1 MSDAASKIQIVI
13 CVNGI
18 LKWPWDWSCW
28 NFRTCVWAHKYT
40 EVRAL
45 AVEYFCGVF
54 GRAFCQGR
62 RARKI
67 TELLQAYGGDEF
79 EITLVGH
86 SNGCAVILAALDASL
101 VWPKVKAIHL
111 VSGACEADFNRNG
124 LNEAIE
130 DGRVGKVFVYVAGK
144 DRALRLAGNWLG
156 RLLGYGVLGLNGP
169 LNVSAEARDSVGTL
183 TAPEFG
189 HSDWW
194 LPEHF
199 DRTMR
204 HFFPK
209 TV

>member
-1 MSDAASKIQIVI
+1 MTDASSKKQIVI

-40 EVRAL
+40 DCRVL
-45 AVEYFCGVF
+45 AVEYFCGII
-54 GRAFCQGR
+54 GRAFCQGA
-62 RARKI
+62 RARRI
-67 TELLQAYGGDEF
+67 TALLQSYGDEDKF

-101 VWPKVKAIHL
+101 TWPTVKAIHL
-111 VSGACEADFNRNG
+111 FSGACQADFRLNG

-130 DGRVGKVFVYVAGK
+130 DGRVGKVFVYVGGK
-144 DRALRLAGNWLG
+144 DLALRLASHWLG
-156 RLLGYGVLGLNGP
+156 RLLGYGVLGLKGA
-169 LNVSAEARDSVGTL
+169 LNVSDDARESVGTL
-183 TAPEFG
+183 TVAEFG

-199 DRTMR
+199 DRSMKLL
-204 HFFPK
+204 FAN
-209 TV
+209 